1 MSLEAIYKSLAKE
14 VEKMQEVESNIQKR
28 LQAYQQLVGQLSEN
42 ENVNEDLEVL
52 TEDNKVYKLIGP
64 VLVEQSLS
72 DARDTIKKRLKF
84 IQDEMKRNDE
94 MIKSLEKERDSH
106 REQILKLQQRFQQEQ
121 TKAALKA

>member
-1 MSLEAIYKSLAKE
+1 MSLEAIYKSLTKE

-28 LQAYQQLVGQLSEN
+28 LQAYQQLAGQLSEN
-42 ENVNEDLEVL
+42 ENVDKDLEVL
-52 TEDNKVYKLIGP
+52 TDDNKIYKLIGP

-94 MIKSLEKERDSH
+94 SVKLLENERDSH
-106 REQILKLQQRFQQEQ
+106 REQIVKLQQRFQQEQ

>member
-1 MSLEAIYKSLAKE
+1 MSLEAIYKSLTKE

-52 TEDNKVYKLIGP
+52 TDDNKIYKLIGP

>member
-1 MSLEAIYKSLAKE
+1 MSLEAIYKSLTKE

-28 LQAYQQLVGQLSEN
+28 LQAYQQLAGQLSEN
-42 ENVNEDLEVL
+42 ENVDKDLEVL
-52 TEDNKVYKLIGP
+52 TDDNKIYKLIGP

-72 DARDTIKKRLKF
+72 DARDTVKKRLKF

-94 MIKSLEKERDSH
+94 TVKLLENERDSH
-106 REQILKLQQRFQQEQ
+106 REQIVKLQQRFQQEQ